1 MTDTDTTTPGI
12 TAAVDAYFAMLN
24 EPDDAR
30 RLELARQAWTD
41 DASFVDPMFQ
51 ASGGPGPICDVI
63 GGAQAQFPG
72 HVLTR
77 TSGIDAHHN
86 LVRFSWQLADGDGNV
101 AVAGLDVAIVA
112 DDGRLSRLAGFFGP
126 LPEA

>member
-1 MTDTDTTTPGI
+1 MTDTITTHDI
-12 TAAVDAYFAMLN
+12 TATVDAYFAMLN

-30 RLELARQAWTD
+30 RLAHARRAWAD
-41 DASFVDPMFQ
+41 DGSFVDPMFQ
-51 ASGGPGPICDVI
+51 ASGGPEPISEAV

-77 TSGIDAHHN
+77 TSGIDAHHS
-86 LVRFSWQLADGDGNV
+86 LVRFSWRLADADGNV
-101 AVAGLDVAIVA
+101 VLDGLDVAIVA

-126 LPEA
+126 LPAA